1 MSIRKILG
9 IDFGNIDPI
18 NTREDRIQYINFKL
32 ASLGLPIYRSNDAG
46 SENGAYFIDLFDDII
61 KDYKEKKRMVDLNE
75 VGIYKRIN
83 RFFSDYFGGSP
94 DNGSFCPDNG
104 SCGGPNPPKCVADS
118 LILDHYGLA
127 REMSLPP
134 DSNTFSNEYV
144 NSYRIKQGV
153 LNNPRNDRRTT
164 EGSFHIVEGGLA
176 IPYDKKAVPKE
187 VFRKLYEAA
196 VNPPEELMLLPFTAG
211 QEDAARTFVSLLVKP
226 IVSPKV
232 PGVLEEKRM
241 EVLFVAPGSL
251 VSNLDFIESV
261 FGNTGDPSFHS
272 HDSGLDV
279 DRWSGH
285 TGYILLAPHLTKL
298 RKKDL
303 GLPHFDEAS
312 KRQRRD
318 GMCWRDEEE
327 LYNGGEAFKLTC
339 RDKSGVAVTLIADNY
354 YGYSKKEIK
363 TQISFASNLYGNV
376 EEEHAGGTVA
386 YPQRNLG
393 IHYSAKE
400 DASMEGYSFDEV
412 IEKYG
417 GMMDLQEDYYGVDK
431 QYKQILY
438 LPENIRIDLY
448 KNEISWF
455 YADSIRKLK
464 LLPDFLYILPN
475 GEKIFLEKH
484 PEAPMWKL
492 VVTEAKGTFC
502 HKPCTVSGGG
512 KSEISKS
519 ISNSII
525 YGTYYVNDLEQDLDY
540 VERILN
546 YDYRHRWRDDPDRSR
561 PARPILSID
570 RTLGSVIKLLTPS
583 PVYTDEYNAYI
594 EAIPNHVKALVFMVK
609 RFYRQSWGD
618 GWRKH
623 FTVDIIN
630 GKPGNELKFDNRKI
644 RPSYLRV
651 GFRDDAWRIYKL
663 RMDFMPSE
671 KIQMEDDITASVTV
685 PSGQLQDIN
694 PEYHN
699 SSFKFSVNCEYRF
712 FQRPDDA
719 VHKGYD
725 QRAEKDLSSNNLF
738 ATNFQPL
745 TKADVEEIKNDVM
758 GYVAYTDPVRAHMEE
773 FLNGGCKD
781 EYCVVSSES
790 RIVNGERSK
799 NPRYLEHRS
808 DFMNPIKLYLA
819 EVGERFSRKV
829 PPEQPILMP
838 VNAILPGRRNNPPG
852 TEGGK
857 KIPPLSVYNPI
868 HYQELPELFMDFI
881 SSLTGKSPSTTGAG
895 SEGALTKGPF
905 NMLLPVY
912 DLNNAFLAYVLGDY
926 NAFTTPAGH
935 IGAQIRVDHDISMLV
950 PEIWCR
956 LKESERNP
964 EKLIREGSFEKV
976 EDFEHNG
983 VLIPASCLGYRMT
996 DIFCYKYLGKIF
1008 DEPQTVFSEDI
1019 LKPEKQSL
1027 DDFADGVLN
1036 IANGHKKAAL
1046 NYFLDGSIDEAIPP
1060 MKALLHIMA
1069 YGDYNG
1075 CTLDSPEVRDLF
1087 KKETVLSSEWYAE
1100 RLRNKQKTDVG
1111 LIQKKIANLEAFIA
1125 NPINISVIGE
1135 FQYDERLRKAKEI
1148 LTYYESEAYLE
1159 ALQGTLGA
1167 NTVYL
1172 EQNS

>member
-1 MSIRKILG
+1 VSIRKRLG

-18 NTREDRIQYINFKL
+18 TTREDRIQYINFKL
-32 ASLGLPIYRSNDAG
+32 ASLGLPIYRCDDAE
-46 SENGAYFIDLFDDII
+46 SETGAYFIDLLDDII
-61 KDYKEKKRMVDLNE
+61 KDYKEKRRMVDLNE
-75 VGIYKRIN
+75 VGIYRRIN
-83 RFFSDYFGGSP
+83 EFFRDYFGE
-94 DNGSFCPDNG
+94 
-104 SCGGPNPPKCVADS
+104 NPPKCVTNS

-134 DSNTFSNEYV
+134 DSNTFKNEYV
-144 NSYRIKQGV
+144 ESYRIKQGV
-153 LNNPRNDRRTT
+153 LHNPRNDRRTT
-164 EGSFHIVEGGLA
+164 QGSFHIVEGGLA

-187 VFRKLYEAA
+187 VFRNMYEAA

-211 QEDAARTFVSLLVKP
+211 QEDAAKTFVSLLVKP

-241 EVLFVAPGSL
+241 EILFVAPGSL
-251 VSNLDFIESV
+251 VSNLDFVESV
-261 FGNTGDPSFHS
+261 FGNSGDPSFHN

-279 DRWSGH
+279 DRWSGQ

-303 GLPHFDEAS
+303 GLPHYDEATE
-312 KRQRRD
+312 RQRRD
-318 GMCWRDEEE
+318 GMCWRDENE
-327 LYNGGEAFKLTC
+327 LYNEGEAFKITC
-339 RDKSGVAVTLIADNY
+339 RGRSGVAVTLIADNY

-363 TQISFASNLYGNV
+363 TQISFAANLFGNV
-376 EEEHAGGTVA
+376 EEEHAGGAVV

-393 IHYSAKE
+393 VHYNASE
-400 DASMEGYSFDEV
+400 DASLDGYCFDEV
-412 IEKYG
+412 VEKYG
-417 GMMDLQEDYYGVDK
+417 AIMDLKEDHYGVDK
-431 QYKQILY
+431 QYKQIFY

-448 KNEISWF
+448 KNEISWM
-455 YADSIRKLK
+455 YQDSIRKLK
-464 LLPDFLYILPN
+464 LLPDYHYVLPN
-475 GEKIFLEKH
+475 GERIHLEKH
-484 PEAPMWKL
+484 PEAPMWKMVL
-492 VVTEAKGTFC
+492 TEAKGVFC

-525 YGTYYVNDLEQDLDY
+525 YGTYYVNDLERDLDY

-546 YDYRHRWRDDPDRSR
+546 YDYRRRWKDDPNRTR

-583 PVYTDEYNAYI
+583 PLYTDEYNAFV

-618 GWRKH
+618 DWRKH

-644 RPSYLRV
+644 RPSYVRV
-651 GFRDDAWRIYKL
+651 GFRDDAWRIFKL

-671 KIQMEDDITASVTV
+671 KIQMEDDITASVLI
-685 PSGQLQDIN
+685 PAHRLKHLR

-699 SSFKFSVNCEYRF
+699 SSLKFTANCEYRF

-719 VHKGYD
+719 IHKGYD
-725 QRAEKDLSSNNLF
+725 RQAEKDLSSGNLF

-758 GYVAYTDPVRAHMEE
+758 GYVAYTDPVRAHIEE
-773 FLNGGCKD
+773 FLSPDCKD
-781 EYCVVSSES
+781 EFCVVSSEP

-799 NPRYLEHRS
+799 NPRYLEHRL
-808 DFMNPIKLYLA
+808 DFMDPIKMHLA
-819 EVGERFSRKV
+819 EISERFSRRI
-829 PPEQPILMP
+829 PLGQPVLMP
-838 VNAILPGRRNNPPG
+838 VNSILPGRRNNPPG
-852 TEGGK
+852 TEHGEDGPK

-912 DLNNAFLAYVLGDY
+912 DLNNALLAYILGDY

-935 IGAQIRVDHDISMLV
+935 IGSQIRVDHDISMLV

-956 LKESERNP
+956 LKESDRDP
-964 EKLIREGSFEKV
+964 AKLIREGSLEKL

-983 VLIPASCLGYRMT
+983 VLIPASRLGWRIT

-1008 DEPQTVFSEDI
+1008 DEPQTIFSEEI
-1019 LKPEKQSL
+1019 LKPEKQGL
-1027 DDFADGVLN
+1027 DDFAEGVLN
-1036 IANGHKKAAL
+1036 IANGHRKAAL
-1046 NYFLDGSIDEAIPP
+1046 NYFRDGSVEKAIPP
-1060 MKALLHIMA
+1060 IKALLHIMA
-1069 YGDYNG
+1069 YGHYNG
-1075 CTLDSPEVRDLF
+1075 HTLDSPEVRDLF
-1087 KKETVLSSEWYAE
+1087 KKENVLASDWYAE
-1100 RLRNKQKTDVG
+1100 RLRNKQKTDAAR
-1111 LIQKKIANLEAFIA
+1111 LEKIVANLEAFIA
-1125 NPINISVIGE
+1125 DPVNESVISE
-1135 FQYDERLRKAKEI
+1135 FKYDERLKKAKET
-1148 LTYYESEAYLE
+1148 LAYVQSDAYLE
-1159 ALQGTLGA
+1159 ELKGTIGA
-1167 NTVYL
+1167 
-1172 EQNS
+1172 SDID

>member
-1 MSIRKILG
+1 VSIRKKLG

-18 NTREDRIQYINFKL
+18 TTREDRIQYINFKL
-32 ASLGLPIYRSNDAG
+32 ASLGLPIYKSDDAG
-46 SENGAYFIDLFDDII
+46 SETGAYFIDLLDDII

-75 VGIYKRIN
+75 VGIYRRIN
-83 RFFSDYFGGSP
+83 EFFSGYFGE
-94 DNGSFCPDNG
+94 
-104 SCGGPNPPKCVADS
+104 NPPKCVTDS

-134 DSNTFSNEYV
+134 DCNCFKNEYV
-144 NSYRIKQGV
+144 ESYRIKQGV
-153 LNNPRNDRRTT
+153 LHNPRNDRRTT

-176 IPYDKKAVPKE
+176 IPNDKKAVPKE
-187 VFRKLYEAA
+187 VFRNLYEAA

-211 QEDAARTFVSLLVKP
+211 QKEDARTFVSLLVKP

-241 EVLFVAPGSL
+241 EILFVAPGSL

-279 DRWSGH
+279 DRWSGQ
-285 TGYILLAPHLTKL
+285 TGYILLAPHLTRL

-303 GLPHFDEAS
+303 GLPHYDDATE
-312 KRQRRD
+312 RQRLD
-318 GMCWRDEEE
+318 GMCWRDEDE
-327 LYNGGEAFKLTC
+327 LYNGGNAFKITC
-339 RDKSGVAVTLIADNY
+339 RGGSGVAVTLIADNY

-363 TQISFASNLYGNV
+363 TQISFAANLFGNV
-376 EEEHAGGTVA
+376 EEEHAGGAVV

-393 IHYSAKE
+393 VHYNASE
-400 DASMEGYSFDEV
+400 DASLDGYCFDEV
-412 IEKYG
+412 VETYG
-417 GMMDLQEDYYGVDK
+417 GVMDLKEDHYGVDR
-431 QYKQILY
+431 QYKQIIY

-448 KNEISWF
+448 KNEISWM
-455 YADSIRKLK
+455 YRDSIRKLK
-464 LLPDFLYILPN
+464 LLPDYHYVLPN
-475 GEKIFLEKH
+475 GERIHLEKH
-484 PEAPMWKL
+484 PEAPMWKMVL
-492 VVTEAKGTFC
+492 TEAKGTFC

-525 YGTYYVNDLEQDLDY
+525 YGTYYVNDLEKDLDY

-546 YDYRHRWRDDPDRSR
+546 YDYRHRWKDDPDRTR

-583 PVYTDEYNAYI
+583 SLYTDEYNAYV
-594 EAIPNHVKALVFMVK
+594 EAIPNHVKALVFLVK

-618 GWRKH
+618 DWRKH

-630 GKPGNELKFDNRKI
+630 GRPGNELKFDNRKI
-644 RPSYLRV
+644 RPSYVRV
-651 GFRDDAWRIYKL
+651 GFRDDAWRIFKL

-671 KIQMEDDITASVTV
+671 KIQMEDDITASVLV
-685 PSGQLQDIN
+685 PAQRLKHIN

-699 SSFKFSVNCEYRF
+699 SSYKFSVNCEYRF

-725 QRAEKDLSSNNLF
+725 RQAERDLSSGNLF

-745 TKADVEEIKNDVM
+745 TKRDVEELKNDVM
-758 GYVAYTDPVRAHMEE
+758 GYVAYTDPVKAHIEE
-773 FLNGGCKD
+773 FLSCDCKD
-781 EYCVVSSES
+781 EYCVVSSEP
-790 RIVNGERSK
+790 RIVDGERSK

-808 DFMNPIKLYLA
+808 DFMDPMKMYLA
-819 EVGERFSRKV
+819 EISERFSRRV
-829 PPEQPILMP
+829 PPGQPVLMP
-838 VNAILPGRRNNPPG
+838 VNAILPGRRNNPPA
-852 TEGGK
+852 TEAGKDGPK

-912 DLNNAFLAYVLGDY
+912 DLNNALLSYILGDY
-926 NAFTTPAGH
+926 NVYTTPAGH
-935 IGAQIRVDHDISMLV
+935 IGSQIKVDHDISMLV

-956 LKESERNP
+956 LRESERDP
-964 EKLIREGSFEKV
+964 AKLIQEGSLEKL

-983 VLIPASCLGYRMT
+983 VLIPASRLGWRIT

-1008 DEPQTVFSEDI
+1008 DEPQTIFSEDI
-1019 LKPEKQSL
+1019 LKPEKQGL
-1027 DDFADGVLN
+1027 DDFAEGVLN

-1046 NYFLDGSIDEAIPP
+1046 NYFRDGSVEKAIPP
-1060 MKALLHIMA
+1060 IKALLHIMA
-1069 YGDYNG
+1069 YGHYNG
-1075 CTLDSPEVRDLF
+1075 HTLDSPEVRNLF
-1087 KKETVLSSEWYAE
+1087 KKEYVLASDWYAG
-1100 RLRNKQKTDVG
+1100 RLRNKQKIDARR
-1111 LIQKKIANLEAFIA
+1111 IEKIIANLEAFIA
-1125 NPINISVIGE
+1125 NPVNGSLICE
-1135 FQYDERLRKAKEI
+1135 FKYDERLKKAKET
-1148 LTYYESEAYLE
+1148 LAYVQSDAYLE
-1159 ALQGTLGA
+1159 ELKGTLGA
-1167 NTVYL
+1167 
-1172 EQNS
+1172 SDIA